1 MKKSSKLLLGL
12 IIAIISGIVVL
23 NVVYKIKHDAKRKKD
38 AAIINS
44 NNVNSGKQD
53 STTVRTDS
61 TSFKK

>member
-23 NVVYKIKHDAKRKKD
+23 NVVYKIKHDSKRKKD

-44 NNVNSGKQD
+44 NNANSGMQD
-53 STTVRTDS
+53 STSIKTDS
-61 TSFKK
+61 TTFKK